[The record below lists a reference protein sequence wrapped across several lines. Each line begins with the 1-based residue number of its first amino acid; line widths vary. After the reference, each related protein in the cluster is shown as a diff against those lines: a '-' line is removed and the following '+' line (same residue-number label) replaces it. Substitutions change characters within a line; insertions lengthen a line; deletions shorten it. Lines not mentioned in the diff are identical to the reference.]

1 METKNADHGEKSE
14 VIQSKVVD
22 LITSQNKIVSV
33 LNNHN
38 EHITQ
43 LRKTQSSP
51 SKRETEVDSEPNNLL

>member
-51 SKRETEVDSEPNNLL
+51 SKRDT